1 MKWEEDS
8 KEETYK
14 YGLSTL
20 QQNFKK
26 CEIHVAD
33 EFFYEKIRML
43 NLISFQIYGEVE
55 IVYIQTAEMKQI
67 MEIPALEIHKLWG
80 KIETFTGSKE
90 LGR

>member
-1 MKWEEDS
+1 
-8 KEETYK
+8 
-14 YGLSTL
+14 
-20 QQNFKK
+20 
-26 CEIHVAD
+26 
-33 EFFYEKIRML
+33 ML

-55 IVYIQTAEMKQI
+55 IVYTQTAEMKQI